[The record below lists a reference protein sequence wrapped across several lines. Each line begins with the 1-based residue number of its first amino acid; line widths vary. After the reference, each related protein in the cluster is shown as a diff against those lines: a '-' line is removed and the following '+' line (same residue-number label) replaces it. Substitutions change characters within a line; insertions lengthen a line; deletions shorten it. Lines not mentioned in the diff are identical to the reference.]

1 MCIILEVVFY
11 CVSKKRL
18 FLLGLVFF
26 LIMCISGIY
35 SLSDEM
41 SQAESGLSTSAV
53 DIEIEEFNKFDEPF
67 DEDGKNVMPG
77 DEIILKPRV
86 NNLGIECY
94 LRAKITYTIGD
105 EEFDVVNYIKGN
117 YSSWTKDGEY
127 YYYDSVLGREEYV
140 ELFNKV
146 EIPGSLTPEYYG
158 KIIVVYIVVEA
169 IQAKNFD
176 GDWTGIEIK
185 ESVERTYDIDYG
197 GESSIIYEDDVNNHI
212 DVDDDFFGN
221 LGNIV
226 PGDSI
231 SEKVQ
236 IKNNSYDKNEY
247 FLNINY
253 DELTDEELDLLRNI
267 KLVIKNSKGSILT
280 SSNLEDKSRHSLGIY
295 THNGGDEIT
304 IELSLPIDIDNDYS
318 KLFTKVVWEF
328 SYDVIEHYGENPKT
342 GDLKFDMSIT
352 VFILS
357 AIGFLV
363 VLIVGKVNSDEI
375 EK

>member
-342 GDLKFDMSIT
+342 GDSKFDMSIT